1 MFSIFGEKI
10 AKISF
15 NIDIKS
21 GAFSEICT
29 IQFFCVVREIYH
41 CKISK
46 NLSSNLSNG
55 LDGRYLPF
63 LSIDYQ
69 ILHVEWNG
77 CRKLCN
83 FEAFDVEQFS

>member
-1 MFSIFGEKI
+1 MHYTIFLRGQR
-10 AKISF
+10 
-15 NIDIKS
+15 N
-21 GAFSEICT
+21 G
-29 IQFFCVVREIYH
+29 H

-55 LDGRYLPF
+55 LGGRYLPF

-83 FEAFDVEQFS
+83 FEAFDVEQLVLLKLNLCSQTH